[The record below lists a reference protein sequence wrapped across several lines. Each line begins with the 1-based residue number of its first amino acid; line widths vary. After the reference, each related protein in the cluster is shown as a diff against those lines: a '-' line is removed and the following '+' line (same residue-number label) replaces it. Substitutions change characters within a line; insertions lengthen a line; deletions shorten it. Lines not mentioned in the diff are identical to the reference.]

1 MQGETDMQLNLGIKI
16 RELRYRDGR
25 TQEAIAEALGVTAQ
39 AVSRWESGGSYPDM
53 EMIPSIAN
61 YFGVT
66 IDELF
71 GYHNDRE
78 RKINAIIDRADREI
92 RAVGN
97 LLEKDNGDISKC
109 VELLREASK
118 EFPNEPLIFL
128 KLGNALHILG
138 WQKNGAKVYR
148 KDGSDY
154 IYDNVEYNSQNIY
167 WQEALS
173 VYEKVLK
180 MDISVEYRGVAIF
193 TMIMIYQSI
202 GEYEKAKILAS
213 EQNSIILCKEVL
225 LPKASIGEEKDKYQG
240 ENIIALLQELDI
252 AISDSVATK
261 ISIHTTK
268 YGRSILLALVNLFEV
283 VFYDKRF
290 GSQHKNM
297 RDLYLTLANYE
308 AQYDGD
314 MKQSLDYF
322 DKGFEHHKEYCKIC
336 DMEEY
341 QYSAPLVAN
350 VIISNKKFPAV
361 PKIFWK
367 SWMES
372 VPKNLYNELLTNK
385 KYEECFEE

>member
-1 MQGETDMQLNLGIKI
+1 MQLNLGIKI

-25 TQEAIAEALGVTAQ
+25 TQETLAEALGVTSQ

-78 RKINAIIDRADREI
+78 KKINAIIERVDKEI
-92 RAVGN
+92 SAIGN
-97 LLEKDNGDISKC
+97 LLEKDNGDISEC
-109 VELLREASK
+109 VELLREAAK

-138 WQKNGAKVYR
+138 WQKNGAKVYT

-154 IYDNVEYNSQNIY
+154 VYDNVEYNSQNIY
-167 WQEALS
+167 WQEALG

-180 MDISVEYRGVAIF
+180 MDISAEYRGVAIF

-225 LPKASIGEEKDKYQG
+225 LSKASIGEEKDKYQG
-240 ENIIALLQELDI
+240 ENIIALLQELYI

-261 ISIHTTK
+261 ISMHTTK

-308 AQYDGD
+308 AQYDGNIQ
-314 MKQSLDYF
+314 QSLDYF
-322 DKGFEHHKEYCKIC
+322 DKGFEHHKKYCKIC
-336 DMEEY
+336 GMEEY
-341 QYSAPLVAN
+341 QYSAPLVSN
-350 VIISNKKFPAV
+350 VIISNKKFPSV
-361 PKIFWK
+361 PKIFWR

-372 VPKNLYNELLTNK
+372 VPKNLYNELLKNK
-385 KYEECFEE
+385 KYVECFE

>member
-1 MQGETDMQLNLGIKI
+1 MQLNLGIKI

-25 TQEAIAEALGVTAQ
+25 TQEAIAEALGVTSQ

-97 LLEKDNGDISKC
+97 LLEKDNGDISEC

-128 KLGNALHILG
+128 KLGDALHILG

-154 IYDNVEYNSQNIY
+154 IYDNVEYNSQNSY

-180 MDISVEYRGVAIF
+180 MDSSAEYRGVAIF

-202 GEYEKAKILAS
+202 GEYEKAKVLAS

-225 LPKASIGEEKDKYQG
+225 LPKASIGKEKDKYQG
-240 ENIIALLQELDI
+240 ENIIALLQELDV

-261 ISIHTTK
+261 ISIHTTE

-336 DMEEY
+336 GMAEY

-361 PKIFWK
+361 PKIFWE

-385 KYEECFEE
+385 KYEECFKE

>member
-1 MQGETDMQLNLGIKI
+1 MQLNLGIKI

>member
-1 MQGETDMQLNLGIKI
+1 MQLNLGIKI

-240 ENIIALLQELDI
+240 ENIIALLQELYI